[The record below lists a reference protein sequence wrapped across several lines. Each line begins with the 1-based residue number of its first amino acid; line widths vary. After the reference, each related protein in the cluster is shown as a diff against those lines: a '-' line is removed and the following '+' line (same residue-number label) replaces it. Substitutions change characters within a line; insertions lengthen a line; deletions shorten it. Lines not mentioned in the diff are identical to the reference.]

1 MSSKCNFLN
10 NKPVLADRHFQ
21 YKVEVFSE
29 EIINNGPLGKTKHY
43 PIRIEF
49 QERGIPHVH
58 SFIWIFNAPN
68 IQNEATYMKFIE
80 QTINGQLP
88 DSLNDPELLS

>member
-1 MSSKCNFLN
+1 MVRWVKQNIILYVLNF
-10 NKPVLADRHFQ
+10 K
-21 YKVEVFSE
+21 KEVFHMS
-29 EIINNGPLGKTKHY
+29 IHL
-43 PIRIEF
+43 F
-49 QERGIPHVH
+49 
-58 SFIWIFNAPN
+58 